1 VSTNPSTTTL
11 DYATSDPNHAS
22 AFSVRNVLSHLFAL
36 GVAGFFI
43 YAAYGK
49 IGPVNARQFAV
60 QISNYKIMDAAY
72 SNIPAI
78 ILPFIEVYAAIALLF
93 PKTRKAGAIL
103 IAGMLLF
110 FICAVYYAA
119 IHLGLSISCGCTG
132 KDSGSAGWT
141 TIARNVSLLV
151 ATCLSVWLYRCAPC
165 APKTA
170 KDS

>member
-1 VSTNPSTTTL
+1 MSTNPTTTL
-11 DYATSDPNHAS
+11 DYATRDPNHVS
-22 AFSVRNVLSHLFAL
+22 AFSIRNVLSHLFAL

-60 QISNYKIMDAAY
+60 QIGNYKIMDAAY
-72 SNIPAI
+72 ANIPAI

-103 IAGMLLF
+103 MAGMLLF

-119 IHLGLSISCGCTG
+119 IHLGLSIECGCTG
-132 KDSGSAGWT
+132 KGGSKAGWNVIGRNAGLL
-141 TIARNVSLLV
+141 IA
-151 ATCLSVWLYRCAPC
+151 TGLSVWLYRCAPC
-165 APKTA
+165 AEPNVEK
-170 KDS
+170 S